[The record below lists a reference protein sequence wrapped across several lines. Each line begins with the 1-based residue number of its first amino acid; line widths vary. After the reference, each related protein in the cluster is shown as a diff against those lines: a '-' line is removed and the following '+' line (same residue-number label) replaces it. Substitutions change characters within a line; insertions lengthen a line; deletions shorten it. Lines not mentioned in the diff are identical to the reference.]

1 MGIYKNN
8 EFKKV
13 FIPMII
19 FSIIVSIIALIRNFY
34 FGLFVLFICAVLLIL
49 FLINSK
55 LRYKKIS
62 KLSNDINKILHGDES
77 INLQQYSEGEI
88 SILQSE
94 IYKMTVKLSEQQK
107 QLQDDKV
114 FLSDSIA
121 DISHQLR
128 TPLTSANLL
137 VSLMSEP
144 NLSDEKRIELSS
156 QLLSTLSRMD
166 WLIVTLLKLSK
177 LDAGTVELKRENLTL
192 ESLIQKSTEHLLIPM
207 EIKEQTLKI
216 NASGNFYGDMHW
228 SIEAISNILKNCM
241 EHTPQGGTIEI
252 TAQENPINSEIII
265 TDSGCGFSQKDLTHL
280 FDRFYKGENSDK
292 QSFGIGLALAKTI
305 INNQK
310 GTIKAKNAKQGGAQ
324 FIIKFYK

>member
-1 MGIYKNN
+1 MNILKNK
-8 EFKKV
+8 EFTNGFKA
-13 FIPMII
+13 III
-19 FSIIVSIIALIRNFY
+19 FAIIVTIIASIWNFY
-34 FGLFVLFICAVLLIL
+34 FGLFTLFICAVLSII
-49 FLINSK
+49 FIIISRS
-55 LRYKKIS
+55 RYRKIS
-62 KLSNDINKILHGDES
+62 KLSSDINKILHGDES
-77 INLQQYSEGEI
+77 INLQQYSEGET

-94 IYKMTVKLSEQQK
+94 IYKMTVKLSEQK
-107 QLQDDKV
+107 KLLQDDKI

-144 NLSDEKRIELSS
+144 DLSDEKRIELAN

-166 WLIVTLLKLSK
+166 WLITTLLKISK
-177 LDAGTVELKRENLTL
+177 LDAGTVELKREKITL
-192 ESLIQKSTEHLLIPM
+192 DSLIRKSTEHLLIPI
-207 EIKEQTLKI
+207 ELKEQTLKI
-216 NASGNFYGDMHW
+216 NASGTFTGDMLW
-228 SIEAISNILKNCM
+228 TVEAISNILKNCM
-241 EHTPQGGTIEI
+241 EHTPVGGSIEI
-252 TAQENPINSEIII
+252 TAQENPIHSEIII
-265 TDSGCGFSQKDLTHL
+265 TDTGCGFSKKDLTHL

-310 GTIKAKNAKQGGAQ
+310 GTVKAKNAKQGGAQ